1 MSLQRSAN
9 GSRLRQTD
17 LERKIPKNILK
28 RLKPR
33 ERDVL
38 VEFLND
44 PCAKRIAKRLGLSQ
58 STVSNYLTSI
68 RQYLGASNH
77 AELMKLVLE
86 NRIYPPSTELGKI
99 TGAKLPRIS

>member
-44 PCAKRIAKRLGLSQ
+44 PCAKHIAKQLGLSP

-77 AELMKLVLE
+77 AELMKLVLGS
-86 NRIYPPSTELGKI
+86 R
-99 TGAKLPRIS
+99 R